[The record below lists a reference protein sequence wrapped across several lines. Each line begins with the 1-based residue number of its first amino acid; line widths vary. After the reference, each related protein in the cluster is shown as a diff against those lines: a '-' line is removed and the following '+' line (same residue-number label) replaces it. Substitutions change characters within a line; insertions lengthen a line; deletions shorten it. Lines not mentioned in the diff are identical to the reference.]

1 MSNPGPPNP
10 FSAFLGTNAQ
20 SHVTDMAAAIMQA
33 QIKMMD
39 SVLRQNIEALDF
51 VKQRFEKDRAV
62 MARLAE
68 VKDPAE
74 AMKVMESFW
83 NRSMKDYADEAGKM
97 GALTAATAEQIVE
110 GLTEE
115 AQALAG
121 GAPQRATARKGKGKA
136 KADDQA

>member
-1 MSNPGPPNP
+1 MSDSKTSNPFTP
-10 FSAFLGTNAQ
+10 FLGTNAQ
-20 SHVTDMAAAIMQA
+20 GHVTDMAAAIMQA
-33 QIKMMD
+33 QIRMMD

-51 VKQRFEKDRAV
+51 VKQRFEKDRAM
-62 MARLAE
+62 MAQLAE

-83 NRSMKDYADEAGKM
+83 SSSVSDYADEAGKM

-121 GAPQRATARKGKGKA
+121 GAPRKAPRRKGKSGG
-136 KADDQA
+136 DQA